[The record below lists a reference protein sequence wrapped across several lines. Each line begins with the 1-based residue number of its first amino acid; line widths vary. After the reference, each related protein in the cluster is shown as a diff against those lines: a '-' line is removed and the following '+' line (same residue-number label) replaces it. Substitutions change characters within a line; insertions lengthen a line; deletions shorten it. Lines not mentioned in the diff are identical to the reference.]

1 VIERFKEICSKY
13 NGTFKDSQWNAVV
26 FQNKN
31 ELEGKKV
38 ECLVCLYKSGNL
50 GAEEKTYSILGGC
63 AGFEWSEETLVRL
76 LERYGFTRKN
86 EGQMNIW
93 EML

>member
-1 VIERFKEICSKY
+1 MIETFKEICSKY
-13 NGTFKDSQWNAVV
+13 NGKFVASDWNAVV

-38 ECLVCLYKSGNL
+38 ECLVCLDKNGKL
-50 GAEEKTYSILGGC
+50 GAEEKTCSILGGC
-63 AGFEWSEETLVRL
+63 AGYEWSAERLTHL

-86 EGQMNIW
+86 DGQMNIW

>member
-1 VIERFKEICSKY
+1 MIERFKEICSKY
-13 NGTFKDSQWNAVV
+13 NGTFVASDWNAIV

-38 ECLVCLYKSGNL
+38 ECLVCLDKNGKL
-50 GAEEKTYSILGGC
+50 GAEENTYSIIGGC
-63 AGFEWSEETLVRL
+63 SGYMWAEETLVRL

-86 EGQMNIW
+86 EGQMDIW
-93 EML
+93 EMI

>member
-1 VIERFKEICSKY
+1 MLETFKEICSKY
-13 NGTFKDSQWNAVV
+13 NGTFKDSEWNAVV

-31 ELEGKKV
+31 ELEGRKV
-38 ECLVCLYKSGNL
+38 ECLVCLDKSGKL
-50 GAEEKTYSILGGC
+50 GAEEKTCSILGGC
-63 AGFEWSEETLVRL
+63 AGCEWDEETLVHL

-86 EGQMNIW
+86 DGQIDIW

>member
-1 VIERFKEICSKY
+1 MIERFKEICSKY
-13 NGTFKDSQWNAVV
+13 NGKFVASDWNAIV

-38 ECLVCLYKSGNL
+38 ECMVCLDKSGKL
-50 GAEEKTYSILGGC
+50 GAEEKTYSIIGGC
-63 AGFEWSEETLVRL
+63 SGYMWEEETLIRL
-76 LERYGFTRKN
+76 LDRYGFTRKN
-86 EGQMNIW
+86 DGQTDIW